1 MRQTG
6 EKSKKIDKQKD
17 RRQADKKT
25 WDGQENSPRRRRE
38 MRVGGGEEGGGA
50 LKVKSRESGER
61 AGEIQGYR
69 GRREEPILLALG
81 LVSR

>member
-1 MRQTG
+1 
-6 EKSKKIDKQKD
+6 
-17 RRQADKKT
+17 
-25 WDGQENSPRRRRE
+25 
-38 MRVGGGEEGGGA
+38 

-81 LVSR
+81 LASR